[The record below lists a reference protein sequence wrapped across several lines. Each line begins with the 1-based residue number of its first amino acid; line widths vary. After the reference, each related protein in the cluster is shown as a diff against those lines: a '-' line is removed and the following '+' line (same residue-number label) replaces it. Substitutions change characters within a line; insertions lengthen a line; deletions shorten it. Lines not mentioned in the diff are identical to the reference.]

1 MSEGEKV
8 SFCFH
13 FPSENMILSMLNAV
27 SPYMLVCLLQVRTRN
42 LRETLGSKE
51 TRSPGKLQAVEVY
64 CLLVHFKSIIAKQ
77 YFRNVHIQKHKNK
90 QLNTVFWWHQ
100 PPPCVKLQLWFGP
113 LWSCI
118 LVVVFSRLLD
128 NQCCC
133 IETHRYCQLSDQ
145 KCYFVMTHLTLEESD
160 SFIKNVN
167 IYPKPWDL
175 WCNTANWKW
184 NWK

>member
-51 TRSPGKLQAVEVY
+51 TTSPGKLQAVEVY

-77 YFRNVHIQKHKNK
+77 YFRNVYIQKHKNK
-90 QLNTVFWWHQ
+90 QLNTVF
-100 PPPCVKLQLWFGP
+100 
-113 LWSCI
+113 
-118 LVVVFSRLLD
+118 
-128 NQCCC
+128 
-133 IETHRYCQLSDQ
+133 
-145 KCYFVMTHLTLEESD
+145 
-160 SFIKNVN
+160 
-167 IYPKPWDL
+167 
-175 WCNTANWKW
+175 
-184 NWK
+184 